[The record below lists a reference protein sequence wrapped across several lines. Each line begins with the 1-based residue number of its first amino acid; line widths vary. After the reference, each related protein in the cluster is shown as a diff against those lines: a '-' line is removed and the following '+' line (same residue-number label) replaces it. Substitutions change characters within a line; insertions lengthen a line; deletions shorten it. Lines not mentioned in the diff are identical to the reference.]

1 MKWFKHD
8 ACAGMDAKLKKLR
21 LRYGLEGYGLYWYLL
36 ECIARTVEPHN
47 LTYELEEDSEL
58 LAAELNMNREQVEE
72 MMLFMVDLSLFEQ
85 TDGIVSC
92 LKLRDRSDE
101 YTQKLLRKVG
111 SVRTISGPAPEK
123 VPPIRTEQN
132 RTDKNRT
139 ETTTTSPAKAG
150 NRPPVQ
156 EIVDLYHEILPDNPR
171 VMKITDTRRSLIKQR
186 WQTDLKTLDNWR
198 NYFEHVSQS
207 YFLTGRAQPQPGK
220 PVFFA
225 DLEWLIRPSNLV
237 KVAEGK
243 YHREVAN
250 VR

>member
-47 LTYELEEDSEL
+47 LTYELEEDSEV

-72 MMLFMVDLSLFEQ
+72 MMVFMVDLSLFEN
-85 TDGIVSC
+85 TDGIVTC
-92 LKLRDRSDE
+92 LKMRERSDE
-101 YTQKLLRKVG
+101 YTNKLLKTANIVGTNSRQSRDKVR
-111 SVRTISGPAPEK
+111 SNRI
-123 VPPIRTEQN
+123 EQN
-132 RTDKNRT
+132 RREENRI
-139 ETTTTSPAKAG
+139 ETTRSPAKAG
-150 NRPPVQ
+150 SRPPVQ

-171 VMKITDTRRSLIKQR
+171 VVKITDTRRSLIKQR
-186 WQTDLKTLDNWR
+186 WNDELKTLDNWR
-198 NYFEHVSQS
+198 NYFLHVSQS
-207 YFLTGRAQPQPGK
+207 NFLTGKAEPQPGK
-220 PVFFA
+220 PAFFA

-243 YHREVAN
+243 YHREVSN